1 MELLFESTAAF
12 ERDLAALRDS
22 ERESL
27 IEAINRHCPLLAC
40 DQESFFAR
48 VYQPRVIALQHDCCS
63 SLYVL
68 PADPG
73 RSIIL
78 TIDDDPIFD
87 QTIITLLCI
96 VSSREIETAYTR
108 TARALYRRRMRDGG
122 GAHG

>member
-22 ERESL
+22 DRESL
-27 IEAINRHCPLLAC
+27 VEAINRHCPLLAC
-40 DQESFFAR
+40 DQESFFAH
-48 VYQPRVIALQHDCCS
+48 VYQPRVIALRHDCCS

-96 VSSREIETAYTR
+96 VPSREIETAYTR
-108 TARALYRRRMRDGG
+108 TARALYRRRMLDGG